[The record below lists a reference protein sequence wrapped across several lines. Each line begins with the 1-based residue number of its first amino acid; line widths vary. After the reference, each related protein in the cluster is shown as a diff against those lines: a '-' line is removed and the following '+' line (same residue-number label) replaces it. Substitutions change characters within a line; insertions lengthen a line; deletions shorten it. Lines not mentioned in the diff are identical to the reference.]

1 MSAHSEQDSQVASA
15 ELEAIAPGPQ
25 SPTKIPVA
33 GPWITDKEV
42 NYVADAARHGWYE
55 RAYDYTTKFE
65 EIFAARLGIHH
76 AVSVPSGTAAIHL
89 ALAAL
94 GIGPGDEVIVPEL
107 TWLSSATPVVQ

>member
-1 MSAHSEQDSQVASA
+1 MTAHSERDSQGAPA
-15 ELEAIAPGPQ
+15 GLEFIAPTPQ
-25 SPTKIPVA
+25 SPAKIPVA

-55 RAYDYTTKFE
+55 RSYEYTTKFE
-65 EIFAARLGIHH
+65 EVFAARLGVRH

-89 ALAAL
+89 SLAAL

-107 TWLSSATPVVQ
+107 TWL